1 MLDSERYLVPFLLTI
16 FEMKCEKMC
25 EIFALISTPPSLSV
39 LLLCLVLRSLY
50 ALETLLSRLVDLVA
64 ADEENSVNSTK
75 DCGDIKKQPSPV

>member
-1 MLDSERYLVPFLLTI
+1 MFSLIFLKTI
-16 FEMKCEKMC
+16 FEMKCEKQC
-25 EIFALISTPPSLSV
+25 KISALISGPSSLSV

-50 ALETLLSRLVDLVA
+50 AVETHLSRLVDLVA